1 MADFRHVL
9 EDQAAPLIRG
19 FTIGCGKLADE
30 CQGHNPEFTTK
41 IPLQKCKLGAF
52 IIRGTKNFLTC
63 LHHCRRPDESL
74 FMKEQAPPRFE
85 ETQFFL

>member
-19 FTIGCGKLADE
+19 FTIGCGELADE

-41 IPLQKCKLGAF
+41 IPL
-52 IIRGTKNFLTC
+52 
-63 LHHCRRPDESL
+63 
-74 FMKEQAPPRFE
+74 
-85 ETQFFL
+85 